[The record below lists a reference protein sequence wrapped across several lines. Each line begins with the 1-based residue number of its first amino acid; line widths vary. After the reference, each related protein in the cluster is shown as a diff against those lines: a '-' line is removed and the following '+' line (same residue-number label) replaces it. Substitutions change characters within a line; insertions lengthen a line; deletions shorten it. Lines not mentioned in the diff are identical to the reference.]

1 MTLRIGCGS
10 GGAPDRVAPA
20 LALAERGELDF
31 LCFESLAERTLAMS
45 HVAKRAG
52 RGPGHCPKLEARMRA
67 VLPACAAQGV
77 RIVTNMG
84 GADPRAAGEATAR
97 IARDLGLTLRI
108 AVIEGD
114 DVLPLI
120 SPDTELP
127 ETGERVRDLGPPV
140 AANAYIG
147 HEAMVEALDGGAHVV
162 IAGRAAD
169 PSLFLAPFAHVHGVA
184 PDDWA
189 RLGAGT
195 LVGHLLECSTQVT
208 GGYFADPGFKDV
220 PGIDDLG
227 YPIAEVAS
235 DGSAVIAKLSGTG
248 GCITPLTVKEQMLY
262 EVHDPAAYLT
272 PDVTADFSTTRIETV
287 GPDRVR
293 VSGAG
298 GRPRPDRL
306 KALVAFDGGFLA
318 EGEISYAGPGAQA
331 RAELARGIVRRRMVE
346 RFGFDGPL
354 RLELIGVA
362 SLHLGSGHLGGGREE
377 TASHDVRLRGALRS
391 RDRAWAD
398 RLLEE
403 IEGLWMAGP
412 AGGGGFRGRVTES
425 VFTRAVYI
433 DRGDVPT
440 RVRWIAP

>member
-31 LCFESLAERTLAMS
+31 LCFESLAERTLAMG
-45 HVAKRAG
+45 HVAKRSG
-52 RGPGHCPKLEARMRA
+52 RAPGHCPKLEARMRA

-84 GADPRAAGEATAR
+84 GADPRAAGETTAR
-97 IARDLGLTLRI
+97 IARELGLRLRV

-114 DVLPLI
+114 DVLPLVG
-120 SPDTELP
+120 PETRLP
-127 ETGERVRDLGPPV
+127 ETGERVGDFGPPV

-147 HEAMVEALDGGAHVV
+147 HEPLVEALDGGADVV

-169 PSLFLAPFAHVHGVA
+169 PSLFLAPFVHANGVA

-195 LVGHLLECSTQVT
+195 LAGHLLECSTQVT
-208 GGYFADPGFKDV
+208 GGYFADPGVKDV
-220 PGIDDLG
+220 PGIEDLG
-227 YPIAEVAS
+227 YPIAEMS
-235 DGSAVIAKLSGTG
+235 PDGSAVITKLPGTG
-248 GCITPLTVKEQMLY
+248 GLVAPLTVKEQMLY

-272 PDVTADFSTTRIETV
+272 PDVTADFSTTRIEAV

-298 GRPRPDRL
+298 GRARPQTL
-306 KALVAFDGGFLA
+306 KALVAFDGGYLA
-318 EGEISYAGPGAQA
+318 EGEISWAGPGAQA
-331 RAELARGIVRRRMVE
+331 RGELAREIVRRRMVE

-362 SLHLGSGHLGGGREE
+362 SLHLDGGRAEQG
-377 TASHDVRLRGALRS
+377 SQDVRLRGALRS
-391 RDRAWAD
+391 HDRAWAE

-412 AGGGGFRGRVTES
+412 AGGGGFRGRITES
-425 VFTRAVYI
+425 VFTRAIHI
-433 DRGDVPT
+433 DRALVPT
-440 RVRWIAP
+440 RVNWIAP